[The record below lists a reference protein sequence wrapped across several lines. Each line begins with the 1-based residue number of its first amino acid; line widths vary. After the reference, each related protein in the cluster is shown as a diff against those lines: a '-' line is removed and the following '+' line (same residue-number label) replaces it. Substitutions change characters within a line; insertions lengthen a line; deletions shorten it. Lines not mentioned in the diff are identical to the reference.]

1 VGGYLSPPAADEP
14 SEALDLYSEEL
25 RELIFHALAEDLG
38 QGDLTTRVTVP
49 EAMQARGTF
58 NSKQKLVMAGLPIA
72 RKVFEILDSSLE
84 WQAMVEEGTEVASG
98 TPLASVR
105 GAAGSLLAGER
116 VALNFL
122 QHLSGIATSARRL
135 KQELNGTSAEFLDT
149 RKTMPGLRALQKY
162 AVRVGGG
169 RNHRLR
175 LDDGILIKGNHLR
188 LVGDIRTA
196 VERAIRQRPPG
207 YHVEVEI
214 TTADELEEAIRA
226 GADGVL
232 LDNMSP
238 AEVRACVQR
247 AAGRVRLEVS
257 GGIDASNIRAYA
269 EAGVDF
275 ISVGAVT
282 HSAAAVDINFRI
294 ARVHHQDEGGQVT
307 AAGANCD

>member
-1 VGGYLSPPAADEP
+1 
-14 SEALDLYSEEL
+14 LDFSSEEL
-25 RELIFHALAEDLG
+25 RDLVFQALAEDVG
-38 QGDLTTRVTVP
+38 QGDLTTRVTLP
-49 EAMQARGTF
+49 GEMRAQGNF
-58 NSKQKLVMAGLPIA
+58 NSKQRLVVAGLPIA
-72 RKVFEILDSSLE
+72 RKVFEVLDPSLE
-84 WQAMVEEGTEVASG
+84 WQSGVEEGTEVQPG
-98 TPLASVR
+98 TPLASIS

-122 QHLSGIATSARRL
+122 QHLSGIATYARRL
-135 KQELNGTSAEFLDT
+135 KEELTGTRAEFLDT
-149 RKTMPGLRALQKY
+149 RKTTPGLRSLEKY

-188 LVGDIRTA
+188 LVGGIRAA
-196 VERAIRQRPPG
+196 VERALRQRPPG

-214 TTADELEEAIRA
+214 TSLEELDDAMLA

-238 AEVRACVQR
+238 EEVRECVQR

-269 EAGVDF
+269 EAGVDY

-294 ARVHHQDEGGQVT
+294 KPL
-307 AAGANCD
+307 

>member
-1 VGGYLSPPAADEP
+1 MDS
-14 SEALDLYSEEL
+14 SSEEL
-25 RELIFHALAEDLG
+25 RDLVFHALAEDLG
-38 QGDLTTRVTVP
+38 QGDLTTRVTLP
-49 EAMQARGTF
+49 GTMHAQGTF
-58 NSKQKLVMAGLPIA
+58 NSKQQLVVAGLPIA
-72 RKVFEILDSSLE
+72 RMVFEILDSSLE
-84 WQAMVEEGTEVASG
+84 WQDGVEEGAEVAPG
-98 TPLASVR
+98 TPLACIDG
-105 GAAGSLLAGER
+105 GAGPLLAGER

-122 QHLSGIATSARRL
+122 QHLSGIATYARRL
-135 KQELNGTSAEFLDT
+135 KEELAGTPAEFLDT
-149 RKTMPGLRALQKY
+149 RKTTPGLRSLQKY

-188 LVGDIRTA
+188 LVGGIRTA
-196 VERAIRQRPPG
+196 VERALQQRPAG

-214 TTADELEEAIRA
+214 TSLAELEDAIQA

-232 LDNMSP
+232 LDNMTP
-238 AEVRACVQR
+238 EEVVQCVER

-269 EAGVDF
+269 EAGVDY

-294 ARVHHQDEGGQVT
+294 KPL
-307 AAGANCD
+307 

>member
-1 VGGYLSPPAADEP
+1 MGGYLSPPAADES
-14 SEALDLYSEEL
+14 SESLGFFSEEL
-25 RELIFHALAEDLG
+25 SDLIFHALAEDLG
-38 QGDLTTRVTVP
+38 QGDLTTRLTVP
-49 EAMQARGTF
+49 GATQAQGTF
-58 NSKQKLVMAGLPIA
+58 NSKQRLVVAGLPIA
-72 RKVFEILDSSLE
+72 RKVFEILDPSLE
-84 WQAMVEEGTEVASG
+84 WQGGVDEGMEVVPG

-105 GAAGSLLAGER
+105 GAAGSMLAGER

-122 QHLSGIATSARRL
+122 QHLSGIATFARQL
-135 KQELNGTSAEFLDT
+135 KGELAGTHAEFLDT
-149 RKTMPGLRALQKY
+149 RKTTPGLRNLQKY

-188 LVGDIRTA
+188 LVGGVRTA
-196 VERAIRQRPPG
+196 VERALQQRPAG

-214 TTADELEEAIRA
+214 TSREELEEAVLA

-238 AEVRACVQR
+238 AEVQECVQC

-257 GGIDASNIRAYA
+257 GGIDARNIRAYA
-269 EAGVDF
+269 EAGVDY
-275 ISVGAVT
+275 ISVGALT

-294 ARVHHQDEGGQVT
+294 KPISESGDPVSG
-307 AAGANCD
+307 

>member
-1 VGGYLSPPAADEP
+1 MGYLSPPASDP
-14 SEALDLYSEEL
+14 SSESLDFSSEEVRDL
-25 RELIFHALAEDLG
+25 VFHALDEDLG
-38 QGDLTTRVTVP
+38 QGDLTTRVTLP
-49 EAMQARGTF
+49 GSMQARGTF
-58 NSKQKLVMAGLPIA
+58 NSKQRLVVAGLPIA

-84 WQAMVEEGTEVASG
+84 WEEGVEDGTEVPNG

-105 GAAGSLLAGER
+105 GTAGSLLAGER

-122 QHLSGIATSARRL
+122 QHLSGIATYANRL
-135 KQELNGTSAEFLDT
+135 KEELAGTQAEFLDT
-149 RKTMPGLRALQKY
+149 RKTTPGLRSLQKY

-188 LVGDIRTA
+188 LVGGIREA
-196 VERAIRQRPPG
+196 VERALQQRPKG

-214 TTADELEEAIRA
+214 SSLNELDEAIGA

-238 AEVRACVQR
+238 EEVRACVELAR
-247 AAGRVRLEVS
+247 GRVRLEVS

-275 ISVGAVT
+275 ISVGALT
-282 HSAAAVDINFRI
+282 HSAAAVDINFR
-294 ARVHHQDEGGQVT
+294 VKPL
-307 AAGANCD
+307 

>member
-1 VGGYLSPPAADEP
+1 LSGYLSPPAADE
-14 SEALDLYSEEL
+14 SSDSLDSSSEEL
-25 RELIFHALAEDLG
+25 RDLVFHALAEDLG
-38 QGDLTTRVTVP
+38 QGDLTTRVTLP
-49 EAMQARGTF
+49 GTMHAQGTF
-58 NSKQKLVMAGLPIA
+58 NSKQQLVVAGLPIA
-72 RKVFEILDSSLE
+72 RMVFEILDSSLE
-84 WQAMVEEGTEVASG
+84 WQDGVEEGAEVAPG
-98 TPLASVR
+98 TPLACIDG
-105 GAAGSLLAGER
+105 GAGPLLAGER

-122 QHLSGIATSARRL
+122 QHLSGIATYARRL
-135 KQELNGTSAEFLDT
+135 KEELAGTPAEFLDT
-149 RKTMPGLRALQKY
+149 RKTTPGLRSLQKY

-188 LVGDIRTA
+188 LVGGIRTA
-196 VERAIRQRPPG
+196 VERALQQRPAG

-214 TTADELEEAIRA
+214 TSLAELEDAIQA

-232 LDNMSP
+232 LDNMTP
-238 AEVRACVQR
+238 EEVVQCVER

-269 EAGVDF
+269 EAGVDY

-294 ARVHHQDEGGQVT
+294 KPL
-307 AAGANCD
+307 

>member
-1 VGGYLSPPAADEP
+1 VGGYLSPPAADES
-14 SEALDLYSEEL
+14 SESLDFSSEEL
-25 RELIFHALAEDLG
+25 RDLIFHSLAEDLG
-38 QGDLTTRVTVP
+38 QGDLTTRVTLP
-49 EAMQARGTF
+49 GAMKARGTF
-58 NSKQKLVMAGLPIA
+58 NSKQRLVVAGLPIA

-84 WQAMVEEGTEVASG
+84 WQGGVEEGTEVAAG
-98 TPLASVR
+98 TPLASIG

-122 QHLSGIATSARRL
+122 QHLSGIATYARRL
-135 KQELNGTSAEFLDT
+135 KEGLAGTRAEFLDT
-149 RKTMPGLRALQKY
+149 RKTTPGLRSLQKY

-188 LVGDIRTA
+188 LVGGIRTA
-196 VERAIRQRPPG
+196 VERALQQRPPG

-214 TTADELEEAIRA
+214 TSLEELDEAIGA
-226 GADGVL
+226 GAYGVL
-232 LDNMSP
+232 LDNMS
-238 AEVRACVQR
+238 AEEVQLCVQR

-257 GGIDASNIRAYA
+257 GGIDASNIRTYA
-269 EAGVDF
+269 EAGVDY

-294 ARVHHQDEGGQVT
+294 APIS
-307 AAGANCD
+307 

>member
-1 VGGYLSPPAADEP
+1 MGGYLRPPAADES
-14 SEALDLYSEEL
+14 SESLDFSSEEL
-25 RELIFHALAEDLG
+25 RDLVFHALAEDLG
-38 QGDLTTRVTVP
+38 QGDLTTRVTLP
-49 EAMQARGTF
+49 GAMQAQGTF
-58 NSKQKLVMAGLPIA
+58 NSKQRLVVAGLPIA

-84 WQAMVEEGTEVASG
+84 WQGRVEEGTEVAPG
-98 TPLASVR
+98 TPLASIR

-122 QHLSGIATSARRL
+122 QHLSGIATYASRL
-135 KQELNGTSAEFLDT
+135 KDELTGTRAEFLDT
-149 RKTMPGLRALQKY
+149 RKTTPGLRRLQKY

-188 LVGDIRTA
+188 LVGGIRTA
-196 VERAIRQRPPG
+196 VERALQQRPAG

-214 TTADELEEAIRA
+214 TSREELDDAILA

-238 AEVRACVQR
+238 AEVQQCVER

-257 GGIDASNIRAYA
+257 GGIDATNIRAYA
-269 EAGVDF
+269 EAGVDY

-294 ARVHHQDEGGQVT
+294 KPISESGDRVIR
-307 AAGANCD
+307 